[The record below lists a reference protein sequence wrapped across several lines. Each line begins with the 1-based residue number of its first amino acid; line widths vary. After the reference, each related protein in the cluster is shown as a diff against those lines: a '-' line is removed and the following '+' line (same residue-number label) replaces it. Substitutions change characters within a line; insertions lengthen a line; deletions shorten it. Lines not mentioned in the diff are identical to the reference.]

1 MWALQNLNRKMEI
14 EKTKVLI
21 IGSGPAGYTA
31 GIYAGRAN
39 LNPILYTGLQ
49 SGGQLM
55 DTTDVENFPG
65 YPRGILGTELMDDLK
80 NQAER
85 FGTEVRFGLITA
97 IDYSKIPYLVKIDNQ
112 KTIEAES
119 IILATGASAKWLG
132 LDSEKKFNGYGVS
145 ACATCDGFFY
155 KGKNVIV
162 VGGGDTATEE
172 ALYLSNM
179 CKTVTIL
186 VRGEKLRASQI
197 MQERISKKENI
208 SINFNTEIK
217 EILGDLTVN
226 GVRLI
231 DNISKEIYDKQT
243 DGIFIAIGHKPNS
256 DLFKSNIDL
265 DEEGYVITKSNTSLT
280 NIEGIFACGDL
291 QDKHYRQAVT
301 AAGSGCIAALDAER
315 YLNSKN

>member
-1 MWALQNLNRKMEI
+1 MKI

-65 YPRGILGTELMDDLK
+65 YPNGILGTELMDDLK
-80 NQAER
+80 NQAQR

-97 IDYSKIPYLVKIDNQ
+97 IDYSKIPYSVTIDDT
-112 KTIEAES
+112 KTIETES

-132 LDSEKKFNGYGVS
+132 LPSEKKFNGYGVS

-155 KGKNVIV
+155 KGKDVIV

-179 CKTVTIL
+179 CRTVTIL
-186 VRGEKLRASQI
+186 ARGEKLRASQI
-197 MQERISKKENI
+197 MQERVGKKENI
-208 SINFNTEIK
+208 SVKFNTEIK
-217 EILGDLTVN
+217 EIVGELTVS

-231 DNISKEIYDKQT
+231 DKTSNEIYDKPT

-256 DLFKSNIDL
+256 DLFKHKIDL
-265 DEEGYVITKSNTSLT
+265 DEEGYVITQNNSSLT

>member
-1 MWALQNLNRKMEI
+1 MEI

-65 YPRGILGTELMDDLK
+65 YPNGILGTELMDDLK
-80 NQAER
+80 SQAQR

-97 IDYSKIPYLVKIDNQ
+97 IDYSKIPYSVTIDDT
-112 KTIEAES
+112 KTIETES

-132 LDSEKKFNGYGVS
+132 LPSEKKFNGYGVS

-155 KGKNVIV
+155 KGKDVIV

-179 CKTVTIL
+179 CRTVTIL
-186 VRGEKLRASQI
+186 ARGEKLRASQI
-197 MQERISKKENI
+197 MQEKVGKKENI
-208 SINFNTEIK
+208 SVKFNTEIK
-217 EILGDLTVN
+217 EIVGELTVS

-231 DNISKEIYDKQT
+231 DKISNEIYDKPT

-256 DLFKSNIDL
+256 DLFKHKIDL
-265 DEEGYVITKSNTSLT
+265 DEEGYVITQNNSSLT